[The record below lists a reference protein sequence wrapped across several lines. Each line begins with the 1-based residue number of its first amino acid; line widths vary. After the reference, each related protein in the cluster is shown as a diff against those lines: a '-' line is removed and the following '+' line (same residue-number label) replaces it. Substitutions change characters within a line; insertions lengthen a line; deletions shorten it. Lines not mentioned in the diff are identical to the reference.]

1 MSLLDAPGHAAGP
14 DEPASGLDD
23 AGAPT
28 VAPLSGPRPPAAT
41 RRAAAHLRWWHEVG
55 VVLAFY
61 AAYSFVRNR
70 FGSASVGADEAYAN
84 AVRTIDLERALGIF
98 NEQALQRAALAW
110 EPLVVAANAWYGS
123 LHFAATI
130 GVLVLLYRRFP
141 DRYRRWRNVL
151 AATTALALIGFALFP
166 LMPPRLLCE
175 TCAHGA
181 GVDHGFVDT
190 LAAYPGSWSFGEGG
204 LKAVSNQYAAMPS
217 LHLAWALWCSAALWG
232 VARRRGARVA
242 LVAYPAITL
251 LVIVVTG
258 NHFWVDAVAGA
269 GVLALGTVVGT
280 RLTRPVR
287 PVRPSGRVRAAL
299 ARRGPEVTPPVPP
312 VPPVPPAAAT
322 PAASKD
328 VRSPEMAPGA
338 SARRHA

>member
-1 MSLLDAPGHAAGP
+1 MSLLDVPGHAAEP
-14 DEPASGLDD
+14 DEPRP
-23 AGAPT
+23 APRAT
-28 VAPLSGPRPPAAT
+28 TTAA
-41 RRAAAHLRWWHEVG
+41 RRAAEHLRWWREVG

-84 AVRTIDLERALGIF
+84 AVRTIELERALGIF

-110 EPLVVAANAWYGS
+110 EPIVVAANAWYGS

-141 DRYRRWRNVL
+141 ERYRRWRNVL
-151 AATTALALIGFALFP
+151 AATTALALVGFALFP

-175 TCAHGA
+175 ACAHGA

-232 VARRRGARVA
+232 VTRRRGARAA
-242 LVAYPAITL
+242 LVAYPTITL

-269 GVLALGTVVGT
+269 GVLAVGTVVGT
-280 RLTRPVR
+280 RLTRPA
-287 PVRPSGRVRAAL
+287 PPSRRLRAQLGGRG
-299 ARRGPEVTPPVPP
+299 RGPGVTPPVPR
-312 VPPVPPAAAT
+312 VPPAPPPVATRAA
-322 PAASKD
+322 D
-328 VRSPEMAPGA
+328 GGHLG
-338 SARRHA
+338 RRTT